1 MDSTMRLFCISV
13 VVLVFC
19 VCSLPRSAAETEACR
34 KVYREGG
41 AMAVIRSPECPR
53 WGHSLSWGRLTD
65 STTVYCSEAIL
76 DALGRDFTHNHF
88 FCDVDIRFPLRRL
101 QKEATLGIVAIFD
114 GYYSNEA
121 SETAWKYIEEYFFLH
136 TYFLFDRLEGDNF
149 DGSYVKMLKEALV
162 RAIHDIKNRYTAT
175 IIVMVDDHLFLS
187 NLDGSAEVATGSYSR
202 WMAASQSQSQSMC
215 EVSSRRLDG
224 DGWGYSLKNLIYNI
238 SANTI
243 SHLIMQALGHVS
255 LAQKVSQKD
264 VKDD

>member
-1 MDSTMRLFCISV
+1 M
-13 VVLVFC
+13 
-19 VCSLPRSAAETEACR
+19 EKACL
-34 KVYREGG
+34 YE
-41 AMAVIRSPECPR
+41 S
-53 WGHSLSWGRLTD
+53 
-65 STTVYCSEAIL
+65 
-76 DALGRDFTHNHF
+76 
-88 FCDVDIRFPLRRL
+88 L

-187 NLDGSAEVATGSYSR
+187 SLDGSAEVATGSYSR

-224 DGWGYSLKNLIYNI
+224 DGWGYSLKNLI
-238 SANTI
+238 
-243 SHLIMQALGHVS
+243 
-255 LAQKVSQKD
+255 
-264 VKDD
+264 

>member
-1 MDSTMRLFCISV
+1 MKMDSTMRLFCISV

-65 STTVYCSEAIL
+65 STTVHCSEAIL

-101 QKEATLGIVAIFD
+101 HKEATLGIVAIFD

-187 NLDGSAEVATGSYSR
+187 SLDGSAEVATGSYSR

-224 DGWGYSLKNLIYNI
+224 DGWGYSLKNLI
-238 SANTI
+238 
-243 SHLIMQALGHVS
+243 
-255 LAQKVSQKD
+255 
-264 VKDD
+264 